1 MAMFKNLKSFTYSSI
16 ENFPKDVCTIPD
28 KNENG
33 IFVSNKKYLVLY
45 IDIRFPVEKYITY
58 ATPYVWMDNGNQTF
72 GWSGL
77 DGGLLL
83 GNVENSC
90 QYYNEY
96 VVGFVPTPVD
106 NEYTEQDE
114 KTFNEFK
121 KRIEEYLKKWSEEY

>member
-1 MAMFKNLKSFTYSSI
+1 MAMFKNLESFTYSSI

-90 QYYNEY
+90 IS
-96 VVGFVPTPVD
+96 
-106 NEYTEQDE
+106 
-114 KTFNEFK
+114 KTSCGQSIFNER
-121 KRIEEYLKKWSEEY
+121 KRNSCDGNTS

>member
-1 MAMFKNLKSFTYSSI
+1 MKIAFSFQI
-16 ENFPKDVCTIPD
+16 
-28 KNENG
+28 
-33 IFVSNKKYLVLY
+33 KKYLVLY

-121 KRIEEYLKKWSEEY
+121 KRIEEYLKNGQKNININIV